1 VYQKSILNYL
11 KKSLIYRIKKLKTL
25 INLRKGNKM
34 IEIENVVIKIKDKLD
49 SYDAKTIIV
58 PYDPAN
64 FQGRRQS
71 PDPKTTTKTVRIDK
85 INMSDQYGPVKAE
98 SITPNINF
106 IEKCYNFGQGMSDEG
121 QIDSFIIPLIEGLEE
136 TPILN
141 KIDSMSWVTG
151 YFFCLLGFKNPK
163 NNLFDLMWG
172 VIGEPYNH
180 PLISLILFEA
190 AHIYTDNGEE
200 TNEEKDGFTAY

>member
-1 VYQKSILNYL
+1 MDYL
-11 KKSLIYRIKKLKTL
+11 
-25 INLRKGNKM
+25 
-34 IEIENVVIKIKDKLD
+34 IKIKDKLD

-71 PDPKTTTKTVRIDK
+71 PDPKITTKTVRIDK
-85 INMSDQYGPVKAE
+85 INMSDQYGPCSAE
-98 SITPNINF
+98 SITPNIDF
-106 IEKCYNFGQGMSDEG
+106 INKCYNYGQGMSDEG
-121 QIDSFIIPLIEGLEE
+121 QIDIFITTLIEGLEE
-136 TPILN
+136 TPIIN

-151 YFFCLLGFKNPK
+151 CFFCLLGFKHPN

-180 PLISLILFEA
+180 NIISLILFEA
-190 AHIYTDNGEE
+190 AQVCKYPNNGEE
-200 TNEEKDGFTAY
+200 KNEEKNEEKDGFTAY